1 MTYFKNLCHTDLHV
15 HVSGGV
21 ACCLAGITSSFFTSV
36 LSLSLSRYVDD
47 DVDSSSDEHD
57 RIFEE
62 DGIQVK
68 DQVLG
73 ACTNKIESFFVSF
86 LDK

>member
-1 MTYFKNLCHTDLHV
+1 ML
-15 HVSGGV
+15 SGWHYIQ
-21 ACCLAGITSSFFTSV
+21 LFHLRSLS